1 MVFSYY
7 SGIFLFVNIAS
18 LSSVS
23 AIDIAGKI
31 ATNPACKDD
40 VTRLCSSQVLPNDLA
55 VLDCLQNRR
64 SDSDSDIRTECHSF
78 LWQFKLNLTKGDQF
92 LEAAEK
98 MCSEELKSLEECKDQ
113 SLEGH
118 KLSCLLENS
127 DSVAQG
133 QCKSFLVRIGSI
145 IFSDFRLV
153 EKFTTACQGDISK
166 FNCGRLDS
174 EEEKDHKQGSTIEC
188 LSEHVRNL
196 TKECHLQTLR
206 VAELQADD
214 YHLDRPLFLACRD
227 DRERFCRNAQAG
239 QGRVYKCLIKNKM
252 QNDMST
258 KCREKLVRRQQ
269 LVSEDYK
276 VSKGLVR
283 ACKQEIIEHKCF
295 KETNSPVKDRKV
307 KLAQVLLCLENA
319 MHAGNAIGGECQAEM
334 LDHRRQLLEDY
345 RLSPEVVY
353 SCQEDIKTNC
363 RTKEIGGK
371 TLHCLMKHARRQN
384 GISDTCLRALEDLM
398 RITDAG
404 SDWQVDSLLKTSCS
418 SVVETACK
426 NPADSQP
433 ASVISC
439 LMDKVFSDVMT
450 TGCRTAL
457 LEIQYFVAR
466 DFRLDSQLYAQC
478 KSDAAQFCNA
488 APNWTE
494 EANAIGPQRNP
505 LVLPCLYR
513 YAYHPP
519 ADSSL
524 KPECADEVRRVM
536 RQRANSVDLI
546 PEVEEPCIE
555 DLASLC
561 FEKTGRGEEMQ
572 CLQDNLER
580 LSPVCKQQVSNYTEE
595 EAEHLELNP
604 FITTY
609 CSRFLETHCQDEM
622 DDGDEGQVMECLVE
636 YKMNTETTMNSKCR
650 AAVEHFQL
658 IALQDFRFSAHFKRA
673 CKLDISR
680 LCPNIKAKPQVV
692 ACLSEMVRNDSVA
705 QSLGVRSGNHV
716 GSQHRVSQPCRQQ
729 LRNQLLQQH
738 EDVQFNPNVRKPCA
752 SDEKR
757 FCAQIKPG
765 QGRIL
770 ECLKAHRKQLDDICH
785 AAIFQAEKEEMDD
798 SGVDFQFI
806 QQCKDPIR
814 RLCQNDASNALEC
827 LKGYL
832 DDSTLELH
840 CKELVLERMAEQN
853 LDIRFNPN
861 LKKACSM
868 DIPKFCLGSASK
880 DRELEGKVVDCLKQN
895 FVAKK
900 PLTQSCS
907 DHLTVIMEQQA
918 LHYQLDPVLVNLCD
932 KEIQIHCGPEEPENT
947 RQGQVEECL
956 KRKFDTLTSVEC
968 RRHVALL
975 ITAVQID
982 IQADPM
988 LHRACA
994 IDLVT
999 FCKDVPP
1006 GDGRKPHIGHMYT
1019 AVIADSSARFHR
1031 LIGNSVTFST
1041 GTDEHG
1047 LKIQQAALHANE
1059 EPGRFCDHVSGLFK
1073 TAFKNCEISY
1083 TDYIRTTESRH
1094 KENVHSF
1101 WEILSE
1107 KGYIYKGK
1115 YEGWYCTADEAFVA
1129 EDQTM
1134 LVKLPNGQEQR
1145 VSTESNRPVEW
1156 FSEENYL
1163 FELSKLREKLRH
1175 WLKSGPVI
1183 RPLRHYNLVK
1193 SWLDQELIDLSIS
1206 RPGARLSWGIP
1217 VPGDSSQTIYVW
1229 LDALLNYMTVAKHS
1243 QSKMNIWPPSVHVIG
1258 KDILKF
1264 HSIYWPAFLLA
1275 AGLEPP
1281 KSLLVHGH
1289 WLVDDQKMSKTT
1301 GNVVSPQSCI
1311 NLVTATGLRYFLM
1324 HEGVPASDGNFSMKR
1339 MVRIANSDLADGIGN
1354 LVSRCCGKSLNPLQ
1368 TRLGVSPSSFESCG
1382 TPGSDLLSLLERTPD
1397 IVHDEYQKWNFYK
1410 GIDQVMALVRGAN
1423 GFFQTMEPWKLK
1435 KEGQLDQLNAT
1446 MAVTLE
1452 TARVV
1457 GTLLQP
1463 IVPSYSERLLDKL
1476 GVPQENRSWDFARL
1490 RWTTTETAL
1499 GSQQAVLFPRIK
1511 FD

>member
-1 MVFSYY
+1 MKLSCY
-7 SGIFLFVNIAS
+7 SGIFLCVTIANF
-18 LSSVS
+18 SSVS
-23 AIDIAGKI
+23 AIDTAGKI

-98 MCSEELKSLEECKDQ
+98 MCSEELKNLEECKDQ

-227 DRERFCRNAQAG
+227 DRERFCRNTQAG

-319 MHAGNAIGGECQAEM
+319 MHAGSAIGGECQAEM

-555 DLASLC
+555 DLASIC

-580 LSPVCKQQVSNYTEE
+580 LSPLCKQQVSNYTEE

-705 QSLGVRSGNHV
+705 QSLGVRSGNHA

-738 EDVQFNPNVRKPCA
+738 EDVQLNPNVRKPCA

-798 SGVDFQFI
+798 SGVDFQLI

-832 DDSTLELH
+832 DDSTLEAH

-868 DIPKFCLGSASK
+868 DIPKFCLGVWQSASK

-918 LHYQLDPVLVNLCD
+918 LHYQLDPVLINLCD

-956 KRKFDTLTSVEC
+956 KRKFDALTSVEC

-1006 GDGRKPHIGHMYT
+1006 GDGRRLKCLLRFKEQGQAKFDPKCFEMLNTRTQLFAKASKVVQLESVNDLVEQLSMSPAKNFFLAMGLSFIG
-1019 AVIADSSARFHR
+1019 
-1031 LIGNSVTFST
+1031 LI
-1041 GTDEHG
+1041 
-1047 LKIQQAALHANE
+1047 
-1059 EPGRFCDHVSGLFK
+1059 
-1073 TAFKNCEISY
+1073 
-1083 TDYIRTTESRH
+1083 
-1094 KENVHSF
+1094 
-1101 WEILSE
+1101 
-1107 KGYIYKGK
+1107 
-1115 YEGWYCTADEAFVA
+1115 
-1129 EDQTM
+1129 
-1134 LVKLPNGQEQR
+1134 
-1145 VSTESNRPVEW
+1145 
-1156 FSEENYL
+1156 
-1163 FELSKLREKLRH
+1163 
-1175 WLKSGPVI
+1175 
-1183 RPLRHYNLVK
+1183 
-1193 SWLDQELIDLSIS
+1193 
-1206 RPGARLSWGIP
+1206 
-1217 VPGDSSQTIYVW
+1217 
-1229 LDALLNYMTVAKHS
+1229 LL
-1243 QSKMNIWPPSVHVIG
+1243 
-1258 KDILKF
+1258 
-1264 HSIYWPAFLLA
+1264 
-1275 AGLEPP
+1275 
-1281 KSLLVHGH
+1281 
-1289 WLVDDQKMSKTT
+1289 
-1301 GNVVSPQSCI
+1301 
-1311 NLVTATGLRYFLM
+1311 
-1324 HEGVPASDGNFSMKR
+1324 
-1339 MVRIANSDLADGIGN
+1339 
-1354 LVSRCCGKSLNPLQ
+1354 
-1368 TRLGVSPSSFESCG
+1368 LGVFCG
-1382 TPGSDLLSLLERTPD
+1382 RISKR
-1397 IVHDEYQKWNFYK
+1397 H
-1410 GIDQVMALVRGAN
+1410 QVM
-1423 GFFQTMEPWKLK
+1423 K
-1435 KEGQLDQLNAT
+1435 
-1446 MAVTLE
+1446 
-1452 TARVV
+1452 
-1457 GTLLQP
+1457 
-1463 IVPSYSERLLDKL
+1463 
-1476 GVPQENRSWDFARL
+1476 NR
-1490 RWTTTETAL
+1490 
-1499 GSQQAVLFPRIK
+1499 
-1511 FD
+1511 

>member
-868 DIPKFCLGSASK
+868 DIPKFCLGIWQSASK

-1006 GDGRKPHIGHMYT
+1006 GDGRRLKCLL
-1019 AVIADSSARFHR
+1019 RFKEEGQAKFDPKCFEMLNTR
-1031 LIGNSVTFST
+1031 TQLFAKASKVVQLESVN
-1041 GTDEHG
+1041 D
-1047 LKIQQAALHANE
+1047 
-1059 EPGRFCDHVSGLFK
+1059 
-1073 TAFKNCEISY
+1073 
-1083 TDYIRTTESRH
+1083 
-1094 KENVHSF
+1094 
-1101 WEILSE
+1101 
-1107 KGYIYKGK
+1107 
-1115 YEGWYCTADEAFVA
+1115 
-1129 EDQTM
+1129 
-1134 LVKLPNGQEQR
+1134 LVEQ
-1145 VSTESNRPVEW
+1145 
-1156 FSEENYL
+1156 
-1163 FELSKLREKLRH
+1163 
-1175 WLKSGPVI
+1175 
-1183 RPLRHYNLVK
+1183 
-1193 SWLDQELIDLSIS
+1193 LSIS
-1206 RPGARLSWGIP
+1206 PAKNFFLAMGLSFIGLI
-1217 VPGDSSQTIYVW
+1217 
-1229 LDALLNYMTVAKHS
+1229 LL
-1243 QSKMNIWPPSVHVIG
+1243 
-1258 KDILKF
+1258 
-1264 HSIYWPAFLLA
+1264 
-1275 AGLEPP
+1275 
-1281 KSLLVHGH
+1281 
-1289 WLVDDQKMSKTT
+1289 
-1301 GNVVSPQSCI
+1301 
-1311 NLVTATGLRYFLM
+1311 
-1324 HEGVPASDGNFSMKR
+1324 
-1339 MVRIANSDLADGIGN
+1339 
-1354 LVSRCCGKSLNPLQ
+1354 
-1368 TRLGVSPSSFESCG
+1368 LGVFCG
-1382 TPGSDLLSLLERTPD
+1382 RISKR
-1397 IVHDEYQKWNFYK
+1397 H
-1410 GIDQVMALVRGAN
+1410 QVM
-1423 GFFQTMEPWKLK
+1423 K
-1435 KEGQLDQLNAT
+1435 
-1446 MAVTLE
+1446 
-1452 TARVV
+1452 
-1457 GTLLQP
+1457 
-1463 IVPSYSERLLDKL
+1463 
-1476 GVPQENRSWDFARL
+1476 NR
-1490 RWTTTETAL
+1490 
-1499 GSQQAVLFPRIK
+1499 
-1511 FD
+1511 

>member
-1 MVFSYY
+1 
-7 SGIFLFVNIAS
+7 
-18 LSSVS
+18 
-23 AIDIAGKI
+23 
-31 ATNPACKDD
+31 
-40 VTRLCSSQVLPNDLA
+40 
-55 VLDCLQNRR
+55 
-64 SDSDSDIRTECHSF
+64 
-78 LWQFKLNLTKGDQF
+78 
-92 LEAAEK
+92 
-98 MCSEELKSLEECKDQ
+98 
-113 SLEGH
+113 
-118 KLSCLLENS
+118 
-127 DSVAQG
+127 
-133 QCKSFLVRIGSI
+133 
-145 IFSDFRLV
+145 
-153 EKFTTACQGDISK
+153 
-166 FNCGRLDS
+166 
-174 EEEKDHKQGSTIEC
+174 
-188 LSEHVRNL
+188 
-196 TKECHLQTLR
+196 
-206 VAELQADD
+206 
-214 YHLDRPLFLACRD
+214 
-227 DRERFCRNAQAG
+227 
-239 QGRVYKCLIKNKM
+239 
-252 QNDMST
+252 
-258 KCREKLVRRQQ
+258 
-269 LVSEDYK
+269 
-276 VSKGLVR
+276 
-283 ACKQEIIEHKCF
+283 
-295 KETNSPVKDRKV
+295 
-307 KLAQVLLCLENA
+307 
-319 MHAGNAIGGECQAEM
+319 
-334 LDHRRQLLEDY
+334 
-345 RLSPEVVY
+345 
-353 SCQEDIKTNC
+353 
-363 RTKEIGGK
+363 
-371 TLHCLMKHARRQN
+371 
-384 GISDTCLRALEDLM
+384 
-398 RITDAG
+398 
-404 SDWQVDSLLKTSCS
+404 
-418 SVVETACK
+418 
-426 NPADSQP
+426 
-433 ASVISC
+433 
-439 LMDKVFSDVMT
+439 MDKVFSDVMT

-519 ADSSL
+519 ADASL

-546 PEVEEPCIE
+546 PEVW
-555 DLASLC
+555 
-561 FEKTGRGEEMQ
+561 Q
-572 CLQDNLER
+572 
-580 LSPVCKQQVSNYTEE
+580 
-595 EAEHLELNP
+595 
-604 FITTY
+604 
-609 CSRFLETHCQDEM
+609 
-622 DDGDEGQVMECLVE
+622 
-636 YKMNTETTMNSKCR
+636 
-650 AAVEHFQL
+650 
-658 IALQDFRFSAHFKRA
+658 
-673 CKLDISR
+673 
-680 LCPNIKAKPQVV
+680 
-692 ACLSEMVRNDSVA
+692 
-705 QSLGVRSGNHV
+705 
-716 GSQHRVSQPCRQQ
+716 
-729 LRNQLLQQH
+729 
-738 EDVQFNPNVRKPCA
+738 
-752 SDEKR
+752 
-757 FCAQIKPG
+757 
-765 QGRIL
+765 
-770 ECLKAHRKQLDDICH
+770 
-785 AAIFQAEKEEMDD
+785 
-798 SGVDFQFI
+798 
-806 QQCKDPIR
+806 
-814 RLCQNDASNALEC
+814 
-827 LKGYL
+827 
-832 DDSTLELH
+832 
-840 CKELVLERMAEQN
+840 
-853 LDIRFNPN
+853 
-861 LKKACSM
+861 
-868 DIPKFCLGSASK
+868 SASK

-956 KRKFDTLTSVEC
+956 KRKFDALTSVEC

-994 IDLVT
+994 VDLVT

-1006 GDGRKPHIGHMYT
+1006 GDGRKPHIGHIYT

-1031 LIGNSVTFST
+1031 LIGNPVTFST

-1047 LKIQQAALHANE
+1047 LKIQQAALYANE

-1073 TAFKNCEISY
+1073 TALENCEISY

-1107 KGYIYKGK
+1107 KGFIYKGK

-1163 FELSKLREKLRH
+1163 FKLSKLREELRS

-1193 SWLDQELIDLSIS
+1193 SWLDQELIDLSVS
-1206 RPGARLSWGIP
+1206 RPNARLSWGIP

-1243 QSKMNIWPPSVHVIG
+1243 QSEMNIWPPSVHVIG

-1264 HSIYWPAFLLA
+1264 HGIYWPAFLLA
-1275 AGLEPP
+1275 AGFEPP

-1289 WLVDDQKMSKTT
+1289 WLVDEQKMSKTT

-1324 HEGVPASDGNFSMKR
+1324 HEGVPASDGNFSIKR

-1368 TRLGVSPSSFESCG
+1368 MRLGLSPSSFESCG
-1382 TPGSDLLSLLERTPD
+1382 SPGSDLLSLLERTPD
-1397 IVHDEYQKWNFYK
+1397 IVHDEYQQWNFYK

-1435 KEGQLDQLNAT
+1435 KEGQLDKLNAT
-1446 MAVTLE
+1446 MAVTME

-1476 GVPQENRSWDFARL
+1476 GVPKENRSWDFARL

-1511 FD
+1511 FE

>member
-1 MVFSYY
+1 MAL
-7 SGIFLFVNIAS
+7 I
-18 LSSVS
+18 
-23 AIDIAGKI
+23 
-31 ATNPACKDD
+31 
-40 VTRLCSSQVLPNDLA
+40 
-55 VLDCLQNRR
+55 NR
-64 SDSDSDIRTECHSF
+64 T
-78 LWQFKLNLTKGDQF
+78 
-92 LEAAEK
+92 
-98 MCSEELKSLEECKDQ
+98 MY
-113 SLEGH
+113 
-118 KLSCLLENS
+118 
-127 DSVAQG
+127 V
-133 QCKSFLVRIGSI
+133 
-145 IFSDFRLV
+145 
-153 EKFTTACQGDISK
+153 
-166 FNCGRLDS
+166 
-174 EEEKDHKQGSTIEC
+174 
-188 LSEHVRNL
+188 
-196 TKECHLQTLR
+196 
-206 VAELQADD
+206 
-214 YHLDRPLFLACRD
+214 
-227 DRERFCRNAQAG
+227 
-239 QGRVYKCLIKNKM
+239 
-252 QNDMST
+252 
-258 KCREKLVRRQQ
+258 
-269 LVSEDYK
+269 
-276 VSKGLVR
+276 
-283 ACKQEIIEHKCF
+283 
-295 KETNSPVKDRKV
+295 
-307 KLAQVLLCLENA
+307 
-319 MHAGNAIGGECQAEM
+319 
-334 LDHRRQLLEDY
+334 
-345 RLSPEVVY
+345 
-353 SCQEDIKTNC
+353 NC
-363 RTKEIGGK
+363 R
-371 TLHCLMKHARRQN
+371 
-384 GISDTCLRALEDLM
+384 
-398 RITDAG
+398 
-404 SDWQVDSLLKTSCS
+404 
-418 SVVETACK
+418 
-426 NPADSQP
+426 
-433 ASVISC
+433 
-439 LMDKVFSDVMT
+439 VFSDVMT

-555 DLASLC
+555 DLASIC

-738 EDVQFNPNVRKPCA
+738 EDVQFNPNV
-752 SDEKR
+752 
-757 FCAQIKPG
+757 Q
-765 QGRIL
+765 
-770 ECLKAHRKQLDDICH
+770 
-785 AAIFQAEKEEMDD
+785 
-798 SGVDFQFI
+798 
-806 QQCKDPIR
+806 
-814 RLCQNDASNALEC
+814 
-827 LKGYL
+827 
-832 DDSTLELH
+832 
-840 CKELVLERMAEQN
+840 
-853 LDIRFNPN
+853 
-861 LKKACSM
+861 
-868 DIPKFCLGSASK
+868 
-880 DRELEGKVVDCLKQN
+880 
-895 FVAKK
+895 
-900 PLTQSCS
+900 
-907 DHLTVIMEQQA
+907 
-918 LHYQLDPVLVNLCD
+918 
-932 KEIQIHCGPEEPENT
+932 
-947 RQGQVEECL
+947 
-956 KRKFDTLTSVEC
+956 
-968 RRHVALL
+968 
-975 ITAVQID
+975 
-982 IQADPM
+982 
-988 LHRACA
+988 
-994 IDLVT
+994 
-999 FCKDVPP
+999 
-1006 GDGRKPHIGHMYT
+1006 PHIGHIYT
-1019 AVIADSSARFHR
+1019 AVIADSSARFNR
-1031 LIGNSVTFST
+1031 LIGNPVTFST

-1047 LKIQQAALHANE
+1047 LKIQQAALCANN
-1059 EPGRFCDHVSGLFK
+1059 EPGQFCDHVSGLFR
-1073 TAFKNCEISY
+1073 TALKNCEISY

-1094 KENVHSF
+1094 KENVHAF
-1101 WEILSE
+1101 WETLSE

-1129 EDQTM
+1129 EDQTTLM
-1134 LVKLPNGQEQR
+1134 KLPNGQEQR
-1145 VSTESNRPVEW
+1145 VSMESNRPVEW

-1163 FELSKLREKLRH
+1163 FKLSKLREELRR
-1175 WLKSGPVI
+1175 WLKSGPAVI

-1193 SWLDQELIDLSIS
+1193 SWLDQELIDLSVS
-1206 RPGARLSWGIP
+1206 RPNSRLSWGIP

-1243 QSKMNIWPPSVHVIG
+1243 QSEMNIWPPSVHVIG

-1264 HSIYWPAFLLA
+1264 HGIYWPAFLLA
-1275 AGLEPP
+1275 AGFEPP

-1289 WLVDDQKMSKTT
+1289 WLVDEQKMSKTT

-1324 HEGVPASDGNFSMKR
+1324 HEGVPASDGNFSTKR

-1368 TRLGVSPSSFESCG
+1368 MRLGVSPSSFESCG
-1382 TPGSDLLSLLERTPD
+1382 SPGSDLLSLLERTPD
-1397 IVHDEYQKWNFYK
+1397 IVHNEYQQWNFYK

-1435 KEGQLDQLNAT
+1435 KEGELDKLNAT
-1446 MAVTLE
+1446 MAVTME

-1476 GVPQENRSWDFARL
+1476 GVPQEDRNWDFARL
-1490 RWTTTETAL
+1490 RWNTTETAL
-1499 GSQQAVLFPRIK
+1499 GSQPAVLFPRIK
-1511 FD
+1511 SE

>member
-1 MVFSYY
+1 
-7 SGIFLFVNIAS
+7 
-18 LSSVS
+18 
-23 AIDIAGKI
+23 
-31 ATNPACKDD
+31 
-40 VTRLCSSQVLPNDLA
+40 
-55 VLDCLQNRR
+55 
-64 SDSDSDIRTECHSF
+64 
-78 LWQFKLNLTKGDQF
+78 
-92 LEAAEK
+92 
-98 MCSEELKSLEECKDQ
+98 
-113 SLEGH
+113 
-118 KLSCLLENS
+118 
-127 DSVAQG
+127 
-133 QCKSFLVRIGSI
+133 
-145 IFSDFRLV
+145 
-153 EKFTTACQGDISK
+153 
-166 FNCGRLDS
+166 
-174 EEEKDHKQGSTIEC
+174 
-188 LSEHVRNL
+188 
-196 TKECHLQTLR
+196 
-206 VAELQADD
+206 
-214 YHLDRPLFLACRD
+214 
-227 DRERFCRNAQAG
+227 
-239 QGRVYKCLIKNKM
+239 
-252 QNDMST
+252 
-258 KCREKLVRRQQ
+258 
-269 LVSEDYK
+269 
-276 VSKGLVR
+276 
-283 ACKQEIIEHKCF
+283 
-295 KETNSPVKDRKV
+295 
-307 KLAQVLLCLENA
+307 
-319 MHAGNAIGGECQAEM
+319 
-334 LDHRRQLLEDY
+334 
-345 RLSPEVVY
+345 
-353 SCQEDIKTNC
+353 
-363 RTKEIGGK
+363 
-371 TLHCLMKHARRQN
+371 
-384 GISDTCLRALEDLM
+384 
-398 RITDAG
+398 
-404 SDWQVDSLLKTSCS
+404 
-418 SVVETACK
+418 
-426 NPADSQP
+426 
-433 ASVISC
+433 
-439 LMDKVFSDVMT
+439 
-450 TGCRTAL
+450 
-457 LEIQYFVAR
+457 
-466 DFRLDSQLYAQC
+466 
-478 KSDAAQFCNA
+478 
-488 APNWTE
+488 
-494 EANAIGPQRNP
+494 
-505 LVLPCLYR
+505 
-513 YAYHPP
+513 
-519 ADSSL
+519 
-524 KPECADEVRRVM
+524 
-536 RQRANSVDLI
+536 
-546 PEVEEPCIE
+546 
-555 DLASLC
+555 
-561 FEKTGRGEEMQ
+561 
-572 CLQDNLER
+572 
-580 LSPVCKQQVSNYTEE
+580 
-595 EAEHLELNP
+595 
-604 FITTY
+604 
-609 CSRFLETHCQDEM
+609 M

-868 DIPKFCLGSASK
+868 DIPKFCLG
-880 DRELEGKVVDCLKQN
+880 
-895 FVAKK
+895 
-900 PLTQSCS
+900 
-907 DHLTVIMEQQA
+907 
-918 LHYQLDPVLVNLCD
+918 LDPVLVNLCD
-932 KEIQIHCGPEEPENT
+932 KEVYFYIVSNENLVSPLLFQIQIHCGPEEPENT

-1206 RPGARLSWGIP
+1206 RPRARLSWGIP

-1243 QSKMNIWPPSVHVIG
+1243 QSEMNIWPPSVHVIG

>member
-1 MVFSYY
+1 MVLINRTVY
-7 SGIFLFVNIAS
+7 VN
-18 LSSVS
+18 
-23 AIDIAGKI
+23 
-31 ATNPACKDD
+31 
-40 VTRLCSSQVLPNDLA
+40 
-55 VLDCLQNRR
+55 
-64 SDSDSDIRTECHSF
+64 
-78 LWQFKLNLTKGDQF
+78 
-92 LEAAEK
+92 
-98 MCSEELKSLEECKDQ
+98 
-113 SLEGH
+113 
-118 KLSCLLENS
+118 
-127 DSVAQG
+127 
-133 QCKSFLVRIGSI
+133 
-145 IFSDFRLV
+145 
-153 EKFTTACQGDISK
+153 
-166 FNCGRLDS
+166 
-174 EEEKDHKQGSTIEC
+174 
-188 LSEHVRNL
+188 
-196 TKECHLQTLR
+196 
-206 VAELQADD
+206 
-214 YHLDRPLFLACRD
+214 
-227 DRERFCRNAQAG
+227 
-239 QGRVYKCLIKNKM
+239 
-252 QNDMST
+252 
-258 KCREKLVRRQQ
+258 
-269 LVSEDYK
+269 
-276 VSKGLVR
+276 
-283 ACKQEIIEHKCF
+283 
-295 KETNSPVKDRKV
+295 
-307 KLAQVLLCLENA
+307 
-319 MHAGNAIGGECQAEM
+319 
-334 LDHRRQLLEDY
+334 Y
-345 RLSPEVVY
+345 R
-353 SCQEDIKTNC
+353 
-363 RTKEIGGK
+363 
-371 TLHCLMKHARRQN
+371 
-384 GISDTCLRALEDLM
+384 
-398 RITDAG
+398 
-404 SDWQVDSLLKTSCS
+404 
-418 SVVETACK
+418 
-426 NPADSQP
+426 
-433 ASVISC
+433 
-439 LMDKVFSDVMT
+439 VFSDVMT

-546 PEVEEPCIE
+546 PE
-555 DLASLC
+555 
-561 FEKTGRGEEMQ
+561 
-572 CLQDNLER
+572 
-580 LSPVCKQQVSNYTEE
+580 
-595 EAEHLELNP
+595 
-604 FITTY
+604 
-609 CSRFLETHCQDEM
+609 
-622 DDGDEGQVMECLVE
+622 
-636 YKMNTETTMNSKCR
+636 
-650 AAVEHFQL
+650 
-658 IALQDFRFSAHFKRA
+658 
-673 CKLDISR
+673 
-680 LCPNIKAKPQVV
+680 
-692 ACLSEMVRNDSVA
+692 
-705 QSLGVRSGNHV
+705 
-716 GSQHRVSQPCRQQ
+716 
-729 LRNQLLQQH
+729 
-738 EDVQFNPNVRKPCA
+738 
-752 SDEKR
+752 
-757 FCAQIKPG
+757 
-765 QGRIL
+765 
-770 ECLKAHRKQLDDICH
+770 
-785 AAIFQAEKEEMDD
+785 
-798 SGVDFQFI
+798 
-806 QQCKDPIR
+806 
-814 RLCQNDASNALEC
+814 
-827 LKGYL
+827 GYL
-832 DDSTLELH
+832 DDSTLEAH

-868 DIPKFCLGSASK
+868 DIQKFCLGVWQSASK

-956 KRKFDTLTSVEC
+956 KRKFDALTSVEC

-1006 GDGRKPHIGHMYT
+1006 GDGRRLKCLLRFKEQGQAKFDPKCFEMLNTRTQLFAKASKVVQLESVNDLVEQLKPHIGHIYT

-1031 LIGNSVTFST
+1031 LIGNPVTFST

-1047 LKIQQAALHANE
+1047 LKIQQAAMCANK

-1073 TAFKNCEISY
+1073 TALKNCEISY

-1129 EDQTM
+1129 EDQTT
-1134 LVKLPNGQEQR
+1134 LVKLSNGQEQR

-1163 FELSKLREKLRH
+1163 FKLSKLREELRS

-1183 RPLRHYNLVK
+1183 QPLRHYNLVK
-1193 SWLDQELIDLSIS
+1193 SWLDQELIDLSVS
-1206 RPGARLSWGIP
+1206 RPNTRLSWGIP

-1243 QSKMNIWPPSVHVIG
+1243 QSEMNIWPPSVHVIG

-1264 HSIYWPAFLLA
+1264 HGIYWPAFLLA
-1275 AGLEPP
+1275 AGFEPP

-1289 WLVDDQKMSKTT
+1289 WLVDEQKMSKTT

-1324 HEGVPASDGNFSMKR
+1324 HEGVPASDGNFSIKR
-1339 MVRIANSDLADGIGN
+1339 MVRIVNSDLADGIGN
-1354 LVSRCCGKSLNPLQ
+1354 LVSRCCGKNLNPLQ
-1368 TRLGVSPSSFESCG
+1368 TRLGVSRSSFESCG
-1382 TPGSDLLSLLERTPD
+1382 SPGSDLLSLLERTPD
-1397 IVHDEYQKWNFYK
+1397 IVHDEYKQWNFYK

-1435 KEGQLDQLNAT
+1435 KEGQLDKLNAT
-1446 MAVTLE
+1446 MAVTME

-1511 FD
+1511 SE

>member
-1 MVFSYY
+1 M
-7 SGIFLFVNIAS
+7 
-18 LSSVS
+18 
-23 AIDIAGKI
+23 
-31 ATNPACKDD
+31 
-40 VTRLCSSQVLPNDLA
+40 
-55 VLDCLQNRR
+55 
-64 SDSDSDIRTECHSF
+64 
-78 LWQFKLNLTKGDQF
+78 
-92 LEAAEK
+92 
-98 MCSEELKSLEECKDQ
+98 
-113 SLEGH
+113 
-118 KLSCLLENS
+118 
-127 DSVAQG
+127 
-133 QCKSFLVRIGSI
+133 
-145 IFSDFRLV
+145 
-153 EKFTTACQGDISK
+153 
-166 FNCGRLDS
+166 
-174 EEEKDHKQGSTIEC
+174 
-188 LSEHVRNL
+188 
-196 TKECHLQTLR
+196 LQTASR
-206 VAELQADD
+206 RA
-214 YHLDRPLFLACRD
+214 LFLASWI
-227 DRERFCRNAQAG
+227 N
-239 QGRVYKCLIKNKM
+239 
-252 QNDMST
+252 
-258 KCREKLVRRQQ
+258 
-269 LVSEDYK
+269 
-276 VSKGLVR
+276 
-283 ACKQEIIEHKCF
+283 
-295 KETNSPVKDRKV
+295 
-307 KLAQVLLCLENA
+307 
-319 MHAGNAIGGECQAEM
+319 
-334 LDHRRQLLEDY
+334 
-345 RLSPEVVY
+345 
-353 SCQEDIKTNC
+353 
-363 RTKEIGGK
+363 
-371 TLHCLMKHARRQN
+371 
-384 GISDTCLRALEDLM
+384 
-398 RITDAG
+398 
-404 SDWQVDSLLKTSCS
+404 
-418 SVVETACK
+418 
-426 NPADSQP
+426 
-433 ASVISC
+433 
-439 LMDKVFSDVMT
+439 
-450 TGCRTAL
+450 
-457 LEIQYFVAR
+457 
-466 DFRLDSQLYAQC
+466 SQLYAQC

-555 DLASLC
+555 DLASIC

-580 LSPVCKQQVSNYTEE
+580 LSPVCKQ
-595 EAEHLELNP
+595 
-604 FITTY
+604 
-609 CSRFLETHCQDEM
+609 
-622 DDGDEGQVMECLVE
+622 
-636 YKMNTETTMNSKCR
+636 
-650 AAVEHFQL
+650 
-658 IALQDFRFSAHFKRA
+658 
-673 CKLDISR
+673 
-680 LCPNIKAKPQVV
+680 
-692 ACLSEMVRNDSVA
+692 
-705 QSLGVRSGNHV
+705 
-716 GSQHRVSQPCRQQ
+716 QPCRQQ

-765 QGRIL
+765 QGRVL
-770 ECLKAHRKQLDDICH
+770 ECLKAHRKQLDDVCH

-832 DDSTLELH
+832 DDSTLEAH

-853 LDIRFNPN
+853 LDIRFNAN
-861 LKKACSM
+861 L
-868 DIPKFCLGSASK
+868 
-880 DRELEGKVVDCLKQN
+880 
-895 FVAKK
+895 
-900 PLTQSCS
+900 
-907 DHLTVIMEQQA
+907 
-918 LHYQLDPVLVNLCD
+918 
-932 KEIQIHCGPEEPENT
+932 IQIHCGPEEPKNT

-956 KRKFDTLTSVEC
+956 KRKFDALSSVEC

-1006 GDGRKPHIGHMYT
+1006 GDGRKPHIGHIYT
-1019 AVIADSSARFHR
+1019 AVIADSSARFNR
-1031 LIGNSVTFST
+1031 LIGNPVTFST

-1047 LKIQQAALHANE
+1047 LKIQQAALCANN
-1059 EPGRFCDHVSGLFK
+1059 EPGQFCDHVSGLFR
-1073 TAFKNCEISY
+1073 TALKNCEISY

-1094 KENVHSF
+1094 KENVHAF
-1101 WEILSE
+1101 WETLSE

-1129 EDQTM
+1129 EDQTTLM
-1134 LVKLPNGQEQR
+1134 KLPNGQEQR
-1145 VSTESNRPVEW
+1145 VSMESNRPVEW

-1163 FELSKLREKLRH
+1163 FKLSKLREELRR
-1175 WLKSGPVI
+1175 WLKSGPAVI

-1193 SWLDQELIDLSIS
+1193 SWLDQELIDLSVS
-1206 RPGARLSWGIP
+1206 RPNSRLSWGIP

-1243 QSKMNIWPPSVHVIG
+1243 QSEMNIWPPSVHVIG

-1264 HSIYWPAFLLA
+1264 HGIYWPAFLLA
-1275 AGLEPP
+1275 AGFEPP

-1289 WLVDDQKMSKTT
+1289 WLVDEQKMSKTT

-1324 HEGVPASDGNFSMKR
+1324 HEGVPASDGNFSTKR

-1368 TRLGVSPSSFESCG
+1368 MRLGVSPSSFESCG
-1382 TPGSDLLSLLERTPD
+1382 SPGSDLLSLLERTPD
-1397 IVHDEYQKWNFYK
+1397 IVHNEYQQWNFYK

-1435 KEGQLDQLNAT
+1435 KEGELDKLNAT
-1446 MAVTLE
+1446 MAVTME

-1476 GVPQENRSWDFARL
+1476 GVPQEDRNWDFARL
-1490 RWTTTETAL
+1490 RWNTTETAL
-1499 GSQQAVLFPRIK
+1499 GSQPAVLFPRIK
-1511 FD
+1511 SE